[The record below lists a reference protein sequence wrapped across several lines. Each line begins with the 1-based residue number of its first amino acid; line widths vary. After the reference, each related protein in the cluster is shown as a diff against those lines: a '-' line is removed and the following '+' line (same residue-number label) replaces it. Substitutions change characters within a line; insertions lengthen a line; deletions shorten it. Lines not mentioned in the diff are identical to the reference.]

1 MSMVT
6 SMVKSVNIGC
16 NTGGV
21 EVTLYKEIFVFKIY
35 IVFF

>member
-6 SMVKSVNIGC
+6 SVVISVNIEC

-35 IVFF
+35 VVFF